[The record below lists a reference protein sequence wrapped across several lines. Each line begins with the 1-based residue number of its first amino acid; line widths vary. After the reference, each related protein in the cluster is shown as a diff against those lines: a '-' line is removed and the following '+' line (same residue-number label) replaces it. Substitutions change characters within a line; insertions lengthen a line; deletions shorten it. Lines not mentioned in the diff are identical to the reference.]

1 MVSFD
6 HIRPVFLG
14 WCPFWKLLPTAL
26 GPHPP
31 GVAVGPGGTPPSPL
45 VSLSGTN
52 SFGIFGLQVVLAF
65 TRMILNGLR
74 VKVGKHWGYGRF
86 KTFCCVQ
93 FSVSSFSVVLGG
105 SGFGNQI

>member
-14 WCPFWKLLPTAL
+14 WCPFWKLLPTAP

-31 GVAVGPGGTPPSPL
+31 GCCGWAGWYPTSPL
-45 VSLSGTN
+45 VSLSGTK

-65 TRMILNGLR
+65 TRLILNGLR
-74 VKVGKHWGYGRF
+74 VKVGKHWGYGRLEPSVAF
-86 KTFCCVQ
+86 SFQ
-93 FSVSSFSVVLGG
+93 FPVVLGG

>member
-1 MVSFD
+1 MAADANNTYLKPRMKHLMRISLFPLRRFRMVSFD

-14 WCPFWKLLPTAL
+14 WCPFWKLLPTAP

-45 VSLSGTN
+45 VSLSGAK

-65 TRMILNGLR
+65 TRLILNGLR
-74 VKVGKHWGYGRF
+74 VKVGKHWG
-86 KTFCCVQ
+86 
-93 FSVSSFSVVLGG
+93 
-105 SGFGNQI
+105 